1 MGNIHS
7 RVLVEITLEKMRE
20 CVEAGEFIILQRDS
34 NVDFITTYSITE
46 LAQRDILLGLTIEDY
61 CESEPSEK
69 VPGSYVHVFGS
80 MFNLK
85 DSHGTTCSVH
95 IYVKFEIVERHH
107 GSITVFISFHEQLFP
122 MAFPFRIQTKE
133 NL

>member
-1 MGNIHS
+1 MGNVHS

-20 CVEAGEFIILQRDS
+20 CVEVGEFTILQRDS
-34 NVDFITTYSITE
+34 NVDFITAYSITE
-46 LAQRDILLGLTIEDY
+46 LAQRDILLSLEIEDY

-80 MFNLK
+80 RPNLT
-85 DSHGTTCSVH
+85 DSHGTPCSVDMY
-95 IYVKFEIVERHH
+95 IKFEIVEKPY
-107 GSITVFISFHEQLFP
+107 GSRTVFISFHEQLFP
-122 MAFPFRIQTKE
+122 MTFPFRTLTKE